1 MKVVSKTLPN
11 LSVLLIS
18 VSTKRVVFM
27 DRMWK
32 CRYCGFNDSI
42 PWCKC
47 GAAINKAASAAV
59 PRASARCLK
68 NIAAATAPGPTCG
81 SGRYAPDRG
90 CQRSW
95 LGLRRRYA
103 KRTQRIAESFA
114 YPEPGSNRHILSD
127 IGVWDQRVYRFRHP
141 GLVWS
146 RYAIDLFWGLQRY
159 RFSVIKQNFLF
170 IFAPA

>member
-32 CRYCGFNDSI
+32 CRYRGVNDSI

-114 YPEPGSNRHILSD
+114 YPEPGSNRHILQGYCILTD
-127 IGVWDQRVYRFRHP
+127 LWDNVYFLGNESWESEENIRRDA
-141 GLVWS
+141 L
-146 RYAIDLFWGLQRY
+146 
-159 RFSVIKQNFLF
+159 SVFE
-170 IFAPA
+170 